1 MSTEEMVSAASEQLE
16 NTGVSDE
23 ISQKYL
29 TFISD
34 GLDFGI
40 KASYI
45 SEILTNQ
52 HITILPLL
60 PSYIKGI
67 INMRGMIIPIIDIRI
82 KMGKSPAEP
91 TNHSCVI
98 VLNINSMMLGV
109 YVDTVSLVTD
119 IDENEIAPPS
129 PTNRQELVNGMVS
142 MADGKTLLLIDCEK
156 LAQA

>member
-82 KMGKSPAEP
+82 KMGKSPAEYQFHDAGRVCG
-91 TNHSCVI
+91 HSFA
-98 VLNINSMMLGV
+98 G
-109 YVDTVSLVTD
+109 
-119 IDENEIAPPS
+119 
-129 PTNRQELVNGMVS
+129 NRY
-142 MADGKTLLLIDCEK
+142 
-156 LAQA
+156 

>member
-52 HITILPLL
+52 HITMLPLL

-67 INMRGMIIPIIDIRI
+67 INMRGIDR
-82 KMGKSPAEP
+82 KS
-91 TNHSCVI
+91 V
-98 VLNINSMMLGV
+98 V
-109 YVDTVSLVTD
+109 
-119 IDENEIAPPS
+119 
-129 PTNRQELVNGMVS
+129 
-142 MADGKTLLLIDCEK
+142 
-156 LAQA
+156 

>member
-52 HITILPLL
+52 HITMLPLL

-67 INMRGMIIPIIDIRI
+67 INMRGT
-82 KMGKSPAEP
+82 AEP

-119 IDENEIAPPS
+119 IDESEIAPPS

>member
-91 TNHSCVI
+91 TNHSFVI

-119 IDENEIAPPS
+119 IDESEIAPPS

>member
-60 PSYIKGI
+60 PSYISCYQNSLTGGEFQE
-67 INMRGMIIPIIDIRI
+67 RCCREYCCSFWHFLP
-82 KMGKSPAEP
+82 GKE
-91 TNHSCVI
+91 
-98 VLNINSMMLGV
+98 L
-109 YVDTVSLVTD
+109 DTETV
-119 IDENEIAPPS
+119 
-129 PTNRQELVNGMVS
+129 RR
-142 MADGKTLLLIDCEK
+142 
-156 LAQA
+156 

>member
-45 SEILTNQ
+45 SEILTSVSRWANPLRSLQ
-52 HITILPLL
+52 TI
-60 PSYIKGI
+60 
-67 INMRGMIIPIIDIRI
+67 
-82 KMGKSPAEP
+82 PAS
-91 TNHSCVI
+91 SC
-98 VLNINSMMLGV
+98 
-109 YVDTVSLVTD
+109 
-119 IDENEIAPPS
+119 
-129 PTNRQELVNGMVS
+129 
-142 MADGKTLLLIDCEK
+142 
-156 LAQA
+156 